1 MFCLRTWLPVLFFM
15 SVVPITSGHYVAD
28 QNNSSNVPPLY
39 LVLFISAMYYLNRPC
54 VYCSLL
60 LTVLVI
66 SVYDFHN
73 NWFEP
78 QPDSSS
84 SAHVTNSTTT
94 ALGDNIAVASSVIQ
108 SAAASIANT
117 VVDGFS
123 KRTGLDLQP
132 QISVAEWLK
141 EILGKKEWRIP
152 CIDVA
157 VRL

>member
-1 MFCLRTWLPVLFFM
+1 
-15 SVVPITSGHYVAD
+15 
-28 QNNSSNVPPLY
+28 
-39 LVLFISAMYYLNRPC
+39 MYYLNRPC

-84 SAHVTNSTTT
+84 SSHTGNSTTN
-94 ALGDNIAVASSVIQ
+94 ALGDNISVATSVIQ
-108 SAAASIANT
+108 SAAASMAQS
-117 VVDGFS
+117 VADGFAR
-123 KRTGLDLQP
+123 KTGLDTQP

-141 EILGKKEWRIP
+141 EMIGKKEWRIP

>member
-1 MFCLRTWLPVLFFM
+1 MGAPKHCTEFSYPQEKKRQAFLR
-15 SVVPITSGHYVAD
+15 
-28 QNNSSNVPPLY
+28 SNVPPLY

-84 SAHVTNSTTT
+84 SSHTGNSTTN
-94 ALGDNIAVASSVIQ
+94 ALGDNISVTTSVIQ
-108 SAAASIANT
+108 SAAVSMAQSVA
-117 VVDGFS
+117 DGFAR
-123 KRTGLDLQP
+123 KTGLNIQP

-141 EILGKKEWRIP
+141 EMIGKKEWRIP

>member
-1 MFCLRTWLPVLFFM
+1 MLFFM
-15 SVVPITSGHYVAD
+15 SVLPITSGHHVAD

-84 SAHVTNSTTT
+84 SAHATNSTTT

-117 VVDGFS
+117 VADGFT

-141 EILGKKEWRIP
+141 EMLGKKEWRIP

>member
-1 MFCLRTWLPVLFFM
+1 
-15 SVVPITSGHYVAD
+15 
-28 QNNSSNVPPLY
+28 
-39 LVLFISAMYYLNRPC
+39 MYYLNRPC

-84 SAHVTNSTTT
+84 LSHTRNSTTT

-108 SAAASIANT
+108 SAAASIAQS
-117 VVDGFS
+117 VADGFS
-123 KRTGLDLQP
+123 KKTGLDPQP

-141 EILGKKEWRIP
+141 EMLGKKEWRIP

>member
-1 MFCLRTWLPVLFFM
+1 M
-15 SVVPITSGHYVAD
+15 SVVPITSGHHVAD

-84 SAHVTNSTTT
+84 AAHTGNSTTT

-108 SAAASIANT
+108 SAAASIAHS
-117 VVDGFS
+117 VADGFS
-123 KRTGLDLQP
+123 KKTGLDLQP

-141 EILGKKEWRIP
+141 EMLGKKEWRIP